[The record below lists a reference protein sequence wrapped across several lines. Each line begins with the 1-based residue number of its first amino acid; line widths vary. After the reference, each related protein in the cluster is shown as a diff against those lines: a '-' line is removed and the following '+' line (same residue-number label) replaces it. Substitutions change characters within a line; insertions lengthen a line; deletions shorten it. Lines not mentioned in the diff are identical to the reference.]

1 MAATVLLCRARRGG
15 PTTPAPPEVLV
26 VVRSPN
32 TQFMSGFHAFPGGRH
47 DAADGSLGDTP
58 ETTLATARRTAVRET
73 REEVGLDLDPERLVH
88 VGVWRTPDYLV
99 TPIRTVFFVAW
110 LAGDEGDTAQ
120 VDGHELV
127 SSAWRT
133 PDEILG
139 DWDAGRCLLAP
150 PTRFLLR
157 TLAQGAEGFAAR
169 ALLAPESQGVAP
181 HFAPIRADVTLF
193 PLRTP
198 TLPPATH
205 TNAYVVGRTRLMVVD
220 PAAIDPAE
228 QALLVAHLDARCAAG
243 ARVEAVLLT
252 HAHADHVATAPVLA
266 ARYGVPVLC
275 HPDARPGLNFE
286 ARGELVDLASV
297 PCGDTPLQV
306 LHTPGHAPGHVVY
319 WHAESR
325 TAICGDLVAGVGTI
339 LVDPDEGSMRLYLDS
354 LARVRDLRP
363 AALLPAHGGV
373 IGGAVEKLAM
383 YITHRLWR
391 EAKIADA
398 LTAAGGP
405 LALDALVARA
415 YDDTPAHVWPL
426 ARLSLRAHLHKLRD
440 DARVVET
447 APGEWAA
454 HPVANL

>member
-1 MAATVLLCRARRGG
+1 MAATVLLCRARPDARV
-15 PTTPAPPEVLV
+15 EVLV

-32 TQFMSGFHAFPGGRH
+32 AQFMSGFHAFPGGRH
-47 DAADGSLGDTP
+47 DAADGPLGAGVEAD
-58 ETTLATARRTAVRET
+58 LDTARRTAVRET
-73 REEVGLDLDPERLVH
+73 REEVGLSLDPDRLEH

-99 TPIRTVFFVAW
+99 TPIRTHFFRVH
-110 LAGDEGDTAQ
+110 LEGDEGDAAQ

-133 PDEILG
+133 ADEILA
-139 DWDAGRCLLAP
+139 DWEAGRCLLAP

-157 TLAQGAEGFAAR
+157 TLAQGLDGFAAR
-169 ALLAPESQGVAP
+169 ALLAPESQGIPP
-181 HFAPIRADVTLF
+181 HFAPIRADITLF

-205 TNAYVVGRTRLMVVD
+205 TNAYVVGRQRLVVVD

-275 HPDARPGLNFE
+275 HADALPALRFAAQGL
-286 ARGELVDLASV
+286 LTDLATV
-297 PCGDTPLQV
+297 PFGDTPLQV
-306 LHTPGHAPGHVVY
+306 LHTPGHAPGHIVY

-325 TAICGDLVAGVGTI
+325 TSICGDLVAGVGTI
-339 LVDPDEGSMRLYLDS
+339 LVDPDEGDLRLYLES

-363 AALLPAHGGV
+363 AALLPAHGGA
-373 IGGAVEKLAM
+373 IGGAVEKLAQ
-383 YITHRLWR
+383 YIAHRLWR

-398 LTAAGGP
+398 LTAAP
-405 LALDALVARA
+405 QTLDALVARA
-415 YDDTPAHVWPL
+415 YDDTPPHIWPI
-426 ARLSLRAHLHKLRD
+426 ARQSLRAHLHKLRED
-440 DARVVET
+440 TRAVET
-447 APGEWAA
+447 SPGEWAA
-454 HPVANL
+454 RTDAPPADL

>member
-1 MAATVLLCRARRGG
+1 MAATVLLCRARPNARV
-15 PTTPAPPEVLV
+15 EVLV

-47 DAADGSLGDTP
+47 DAADGPLDGSPTA
-58 ETTLATARRTAVRET
+58 TLETARRTAVRET
-73 REEVGLDLDPERLVH
+73 HEEVGLSLDPARLVH

-99 TPIRTVFFVAW
+99 TPIRTHFFLVH
-110 LAGDEGDTAQ
+110 LEGDEGDSAQ

-133 PDEILG
+133 ADEILA
-139 DWDAGRCLLAP
+139 DWEAGRCLLAP

-157 TLAQGAEGFAAR
+157 TLAQGLDGFAAR

-181 HFAPIRADVTLF
+181 HFAPIRPDITLF

-205 TNAYVVGRTRLMVVD
+205 TNAYVVGRQRLVVVD

-228 QALLVAHLDARCAAG
+228 QSLLVAHLEARCAAG
-243 ARVEAVLLT
+243 ARVEAILLT

-275 HPDARPGLNFE
+275 HADALPALPFAAQGVLT
-286 ARGELVDLASV
+286 DLATV
-297 PCGDTPLQV
+297 PFGDTPLQV
-306 LHTPGHAPGHVVY
+306 LHTPGHAPGHIVY
-319 WHAESR
+319 WHAETR

-339 LVDPDEGSMRLYLDS
+339 LVDPDEGSMRLYLES

-363 AALLPAHGGV
+363 AALLPAHGGA
-373 IGGAVEKLAM
+373 IGGAVEKLAQ
-383 YITHRLWR
+383 YIAHRLWR

-398 LTAAGGP
+398 LSTDP
-405 LALDALVARA
+405 QSLDALVARA
-415 YDDTPAHVWPL
+415 YDDTPPHIWPI
-426 ARLSLRAHLHKLRD
+426 ARQSLRAHLHKLRD
-440 DARVVET
+440 DARAVET
-447 APGEWAA
+447 SPGEWAA
-454 HPVANL
+454 RPVANV